1 MKKILA
7 TIVALAGAM
16 ALSFVLV
23 GCGGGGAQQ
32 TIAGDWT
39 LYEITG
45 DEASAASPE
54 DVQSL
59 ADMGMTVTMT
69 LNEDGTGTMNMFGE
83 QMDLTWETTD
93 SGFSIA
99 IQGDAAPATLTDNG
113 NLSVD
118 AGDGSALVFAPA
130 AASAQ
135 AAA

>member
-7 TIVALAGAM
+7 TIVALASAM

-32 TIAGDWT
+32 TIAGDWE

-45 DEASAASPE
+45 DASSAATHE

-59 ADMGMTVTMT
+59 ADMGMTVNMT
-69 LNEDGTGTMNMFGE
+69 LNEDGTGTMDMFGE

-93 SGFSIA
+93 DGFSIS
-99 IQGDAAPATLTDNG
+99 IQGDAAPATLTEDG

-130 AASAQ
+130 AASAE